1 MKMAVRSEPRA
12 REVSDQEW
20 LDMLE
25 SLTQQY
31 FNMPLDEFKRRL
43 ERGEFG
49 DLDGHPDLL
58 RIAMLI
64 PGGRRQP

>member
-1 MKMAVRSEPRA
+1 MKTAVHAEPQA

-20 LDMLE
+20 LEMLE
-25 SLTQQY
+25 SLTRQY
-31 FNMPLDEFKRRL
+31 FNMPLVEFKRRL

-64 PGGRRQP
+64 PGGRQQP

>member
-1 MKMAVRSEPRA
+1 MAIRSEPRA

-20 LDMLE
+20 LDMLD
-25 SLTQQY
+25 SLTRQY
-31 FNMPLDEFKRRL
+31 FNMPLSEFRSRL

-64 PGGRRQP
+64 PGGGAKP